1 METVNRRTTY
11 RLYPT
16 SAQDAALQAQREAHR
31 LLYNAALEQRK
42 AAWTRQR
49 VSLGYAQQCHDL
61 TEARQEIEPLLPA
74 QAAQHTLK
82 RVDRAF
88 QAFFRRCKA
97 GEEPG
102 YPRFKSRKRFKGW
115 TCPTHGDGWRL
126 LPREGMQH
134 GRLRLSGVGHVR
146 IRGDARTVGTPKTC
160 DIVYRHGK
168 WYASVVLAC
177 QPERAHGVDTMAFD
191 WGVETFATIA
201 SLDDPTQAIPNPRF
215 LAQSEAKLKAAYR
228 ARDSKRKFSH
238 AWRVANRRVAKIHS
252 TIARQRLDFHHKQAA
267 TLVDGA
273 MLLIT
278 EQLQPANM
286 VRRPK
291 PKHDE
296 TTGQPLPNGAAAK
309 SGLNKAILD
318 SAPAQ
323 FLTILRYKAAEA
335 GIGYVEAPTRSLK
348 PSQRCHACD
357 AVVKKPLRE
366 RWHVC
371 PCGASCGRDVNSALV
386 LLQWGIEHWLSLWA
400 ALVQLRCWSQELA
413 PGTLPQNLQLELW
426 A

>member
-16 SAQDAALQAQREAHR
+16 PAQAAALQAQREAHR

-49 VSLGYAQQCHDL
+49 VGVGYAQQCRDL
-61 TEARQEIEPLLPA
+61 TELRHSEETPLPA

-82 RVDRAF
+82 RVERAF
-88 QAFFRRCKA
+88 QAFFRRVQA
-97 GEEPG
+97 GQTPG
-102 YPRFKSRKRFKGW
+102 YPRFKARKRFKGW
-115 TCPTHGDGWRL
+115 TYPTHGDGWRL
-126 LPREGMQH
+126 LPKEGMQQ
-134 GRLRLSGVGHVR
+134 GRLRLAGIGHVR
-146 IRGDARTVGTPKTC
+146 LRGDARTPGEPKTC

-168 WYASVVLAC
+168 WYASIVLAC
-177 QPERAHGVDTMAFD
+177 QPERAHGVDTIAFD

-201 SLDDPTQAIPNPRF
+201 SSAREPVPIANPR
-215 LAQSEAKLKAAYR
+215 LLRQSETKLRAAYQ
-228 ARDSKRKFSH
+228 ARETKKPFSRGWRL
-238 AWRVANRRVAKIHS
+238 ANKRVAQLHS
-252 TIARQRLDFHHKQAA
+252 RIARQRLDFHHKQAA

-273 MLLIT
+273 SVIIT

-291 PKHDE
+291 PKQDE
-296 TTGQPLPNGAAAK
+296 TTGQYIPNGAASKA
-309 SGLNKAILD
+309 GLNKAILD

-323 FLTILRYKAAEA
+323 FLGILRYKAAEA
-335 GIGYVEAPTRSLK
+335 GTLYIEAPTRMLK

-366 RWHVC
+366 RWHTC
-371 PCGASCGRDVNSALV
+371 TCGASCGRDVNSALV
-386 LLQWGIEHWLSLWA
+386 LLHWGIEHWLSLFYATVW
-400 ALVQLRCWSQELA
+400 LRQWSQELT
-413 PGTLPQNLQLELW
+413 PGLRPQNLQLDLFG
-426 A
+426 